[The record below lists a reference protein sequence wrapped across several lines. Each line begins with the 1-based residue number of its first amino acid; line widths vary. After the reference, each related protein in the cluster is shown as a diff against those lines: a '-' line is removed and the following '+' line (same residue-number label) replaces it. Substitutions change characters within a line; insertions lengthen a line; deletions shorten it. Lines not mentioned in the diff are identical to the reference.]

1 MRNYGQFCPIARG
14 SEILA
19 ERWTPIILRNLLLGC
34 RTFNEIA
41 AGAPGLSRALLARRL
56 RELERAGVLEIR
68 PKPEG
73 HGSWYEPTPAG
84 RDLEPVL
91 IALGSWAERWTQVT
105 AEHADPGVVLWSWC
119 QEFLRRDL
127 LPDRRV
133 VVRFVTL
140 SGGRRTTGWMLIERG
155 QAEICRVDPGFG
167 DDLVVTIA
175 DPLTFARWHLGQVGW
190 GAAVASGQVRVD
202 GPPALRRALPTWN
215 AGPETNARRRRW
227 LEGTPADA
235 GYPTFEGPSGSAASA
250 AGGDRPATAGSS
262 STRRP

>member
-19 ERWTPIILRNLLLGC
+19 ERWTPIIVRNVLLGC

-68 PKPEG
+68 PKPDG

-84 RDLEPVL
+84 RELGPVL
-91 IALGSWAERWTQVT
+91 FALGGWAERWTQVT
-105 AEHADPGVVLWSWC
+105 AEHSDPGVVLWSWC

-133 VVRFVTL
+133 VVRFDTH
-140 SGGRRTTGWMLIERG
+140 SGGRRTTGWMLIDRG
-155 QAEICRVDPGFG
+155 EAEICRVDPGFG
-167 DDLVVTIA
+167 DDLVVTVN
-175 DPLTFARWHLGQVGW
+175 DPLTFARWHLGLVGW
-190 GAAVASGQVRVD
+190 DAAVASGQIQVS
-202 GPPALRRALPTWN
+202 GPRALSRALPTWN
-215 AGPETNARRRRW
+215 AGPETNAGRRRR
-227 LEGTPADA
+227 LGRTPAGH
-235 GYPTFEGPSGSAASA
+235 GYPTPEGPSGSAVSGAE
-250 AGGDRPATAGSS
+250 GGLATAGSS